1 MRTTPFSLRSA
12 GLLALLLILSACT
25 PIYQGPSAP
34 IILMPSP
41 PPVSDPNTYPSPQPQ
56 SQPGSYP
63 GPEDKPPPTVIEPIA
78 SRPQVA
84 PSAVDSLLDSAW
96 NAYRETRYDNAV
108 AFAERAQRIDS
119 RRPEVY
125 LVLGNCYLAKEQPTQ
140 ARQMALKGITFSASG
155 SATRHKLD
163 SLLAKTNP
171 Q

>member
-1 MRTTPFSLRSA
+1 MRTTPFSLRSG
-12 GLLALLLILSACT
+12 GLLTLLLILSACT

-34 IILMPSP
+34 VILIPSP
-41 PPVSDPNTYPSPQPQ
+41 PATDPNTYPSPQPQ
-56 SQPGSYP
+56 PEPYP
-63 GPEDKPPPTVIEPIA
+63 GAEDKPAPTVIEPIA

-96 NAYRETRYDNAV
+96 NAYRDTRYDNAV

-125 LVLGNCYLAKEQPTQ
+125 LILGNCYLAKEQPTQ
-140 ARQMALKGITFSASG
+140 ARQMALKGIAFSSSG

-163 SLLAKTNP
+163 SLLAKTNT

>member
-1 MRTTPFSLRSA
+1 MRTTPFSLRNVA
-12 GLLALLLILSACT
+12 LLALLLILSACT

-34 IILMPSP
+34 VILMPSP
-41 PPVSDPNTYPSPQPQ
+41 PATDPNTYPSPQPQ
-56 SQPGSYP
+56 PGPYP
-63 GPEDKPPPTVIEPIA
+63 GAEDKPRPTVIEPIA

-96 NAYRETRYDNAV
+96 NAYRDTRYDNAV

-125 LVLGNCYLAKEQPTQ
+125 LILGNCYLAKEQPTQ
-140 ARQMALKGITFSASG
+140 ARQMALKGIAFSSSG

-171 Q
+171 